1 MPNFPLKLNKSVLL
15 QIAAFCGEF
24 IALAERLGAYVRLCA
39 QTLTALILRP
49 PPWGLLREHLYDMGV
64 GSLPVVAVTGL
75 STGMVLATQSFMQ
88 LSDKGLASATGILVV
103 KAMLSELGPI
113 LTAFMITGRVGAAM
127 CAQLGSMQVTE
138 QIDAMRSMAV
148 DPIEYLLVPRFL
160 ATLIATPVLTIFS
173 NFMGIFGGY
182 LIATT
187 LFGMPS
193 NNYLDPLPQNVTA
206 FDLTTGL
213 IKAVVFG
220 FFMVSIC
227 CYKGLTAKG
236 GAAGVGKAT
245 TQSVVACYSCF
256 LIFNFVMTIGFNLI
270 LVWIY
275 S

>member
-1 MPNFPLKLNKSVLL
+1 MPQSLLNFHKWAFPQIVLR
-15 QIAAFCGEF
+15 IRHFTE
-24 IALAERLGAYVRLCA
+24 LAESLGAYVRLCA
-39 QTLTALILRP
+39 QTLTALITRP
-49 PPWGLLREHLYDMGV
+49 PSWNLLRAQLYDMGV
-64 GSLPVVAVTGL
+64 SSLPVVAVTGL
-75 STGMVLATQSFMQ
+75 STGMVLATQSFIQ

-148 DPIEYLLVPRFL
+148 NPIDFLLVPRFL
-160 ATLIATPVLTIFS
+160 ATLIATPLLTLFS

-182 LIATT
+182 FIATA

-193 NNYLDPLPQNVTA
+193 SNYLDPLPQNVTL

-220 FFMVSIC
+220 FLMVSIC

-236 GAAGVGKAT
+236 GAAGVGRAT
-245 TQSVVACYSCF
+245 TQSVVACYSSF
-256 LIFNFVMTIGFNLI
+256 LIFNFVMTIAFNLL
-270 LVWIY
+270 LVWVY